1 MSNSNT
7 FDINKLN
14 NLIQQASQ
22 TIGCDTNCQQQRNA
36 EQLKTKYL
44 DAKVNELT
52 AENQLLVATKNYMT
66 FTEGTSAYN
75 TYMDDELTTK
85 ATKITDLFQTNFNN
99 EVKKVNDN
107 INTYKG
113 LLINYNNVNELH
125 SNYITENKQLEKNFK
140 NKNFDIITNDRKTY
154 YQEQGITNLQFYYYL
169 LLIIYIICVVVF
181 VISLF
186 VYSSSLTINWKI
198 KIIIVIFLVIL
209 PFISSSLLSLI
220 IELFYKIYSI
230 LPKNVHLS
238 L

>member
-1 MSNSNT
+1 MTNSNT

-52 AENQLLVATKNYMT
+52 AENQLQIATKNYMT

-75 TYMDDELTTK
+75 SYMDNDLTAK

-99 EVKKVNDN
+99 EVNKVNDN

-140 NKNFDIITNDRKTY
+140 NKNIDIITNDRKTY
-154 YQEQGITNLQFYYYL
+154 YEEQGITNLQFYYYL
-169 LLIIYIICVVVF
+169 LLIIYVICVVVF

-220 IELFYKIYSI
+220 IDLFYKIYSI

>member
-1 MSNSNT
+1 MTNSNT

-75 TYMDDELTTK
+75 TYMNDDLTSK